1 MVDPHVPHVPIL
13 HTVPPQNEWIISL
26 EKVKWFSYF
35 SYCNQLLLPLP
46 FKQRDCLYYF
56 LTQINRYDISIQHT
70 RATLQCSAVQLLAT
84 PPTQQSNPN
93 KYEIL
98 NFPRGLQ
105 KNETKQNKEKEEG
118 KKWKRI
124 KIKSVWACGAT
135 SSSSSR
141 TTGFPID
148 SPLLLSPSLPLSFS
162 LHSFPPVSLCV
173 EYAKPAAAAQKS
185 KVNIASLAY
194 CRRRPLPSP
203 PPLWRL
209 QPFVFVPHSCG
220 HSWCPTKLRSLLV
233 RMFVLV
239 VWLVSC
245 LLLGSSWL
253 GTSCGARSSAFGQ
266 LRFCS
271 TRPHTKWQS
280 LLSRRRRQSVAG
292 RGQSSSQSNGPASVR
307 ERESEKE
314 AAR

>member
-1 MVDPHVPHVPIL
+1 M
-13 HTVPPQNEWIISL
+13 
-26 EKVKWFSYF
+26 
-35 SYCNQLLLPLP
+35 
-46 FKQRDCLYYF
+46 
-56 LTQINRYDISIQHT
+56 
-70 RATLQCSAVQLLAT
+70 
-84 PPTQQSNPN
+84 
-93 KYEIL
+93 
-98 NFPRGLQ
+98 
-105 KNETKQNKEKEEG
+105 
-118 KKWKRI
+118 
-124 KIKSVWACGAT
+124 WACGAT

-148 SPLLLSPSLPLSFS
+148 SPLLLSPSPHSPSLYTHFPPSHSALSMPNLLPLHRNQKWTSHR
-162 LHSFPPVSLCV
+162 LH
-173 EYAKPAAAAQKS
+173 
-185 KVNIASLAY
+185 IADVALSS
-194 CRRRPLPSP
+194 PLPT
-203 PPLWRL
+203 PLWRL

-307 ERESEKE
+307 ER
-314 AAR
+314 ARERQRVNCFRAFSNSQFAKFDLHFVNMPI